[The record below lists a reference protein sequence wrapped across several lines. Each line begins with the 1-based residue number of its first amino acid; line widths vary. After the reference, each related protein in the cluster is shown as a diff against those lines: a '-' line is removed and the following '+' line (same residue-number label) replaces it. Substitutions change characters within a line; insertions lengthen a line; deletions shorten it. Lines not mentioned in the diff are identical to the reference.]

1 MKIKTNF
8 VTNSSSTSFVM
19 YGFNLQETKENFDAI
34 GKVFDKKIETI
45 NDLCNLFDCEDNI
58 DIGVGDEGGAPD
70 NDHFLFGETVVNIN
84 EYQEFKEIDMR
95 ICEKDKLDEL
105 GKELGK
111 EPKYIVST
119 RMS

>member
-19 YGFNLQETKENFDAI
+19 YGFNLEETEENFNAI
-34 GKVFDKKIETI
+34 SKVFDKKIGTI
-45 NDLCNLFDCEDNI
+45 NDLCDSFYYEDNI
-58 DIGVGDEGGAPD
+58 DIGNGTEGGASD
-70 NDHFLFGETVVNIN
+70 DDHFLLGEIVVNIE

-119 RMS
+119 RM